1 MTDIIRNEY
10 AESAATDGD
19 IKEYIAA
26 TDIVIGSAD
35 QAERGE
41 SGVAAAPVLPL
52 LPTSREEEGDDVYTP
67 APTLN
72 PVVEALKNAN
82 LYLEDVGAGQHRVT
96 CAWAAEHSA
105 GEASEAT
112 YAEPDPRHA
121 VGQFRCNHSH
131 AESRDT
137 VRLIE
142 HLGLTE
148 AAARAKA
155 RILVSPGDAHIASM
169 AAEGVLALDGRYFQA
184 GGPIV
189 HITSDPVG
197 GGVTSRLV
205 NDQTLIGILS
215 EKIDWVKRGRTG
227 LERTDPPSNV
237 VQLVLRGQVRHH
249 LQPLNGISHQPFYR
263 TDGTLVTSQGY
274 DAESGIYAAFDPA
287 QYELPKPSREAAEW
301 ALDYMKWF
309 LRGFHFASDTDKS
322 AALCAM
328 ITAAIRP
335 SLPQAPA
342 FSISATRSG
351 SGKSYLAKII
361 STFVGPNDPHS
372 ISYPT
377 TGDEA
382 TKVLLAIMLEKP
394 GVVLFDDM
402 QGNWKAYTAINKAL
416 TSPTT
421 TERLLGSSRT
431 ATASTNV
438 LMMGTGN
445 NIEPERDMLRR
456 VVSIKLA
463 APGETPALLQY
474 DGNPAADIRQ
484 YRTRAVTA
492 VLTILEAFKA
502 AGSPIIPV
510 STIGTFEDWS
520 SLCRQP
526 LLWLG
531 EPDPAGSLIAQVTSD
546 PDQER
551 LADLFQAWFQWF
563 GHDAVTVRKVIA
575 AAISDPALM
584 ELFDELPVT
593 ERGHINPGKLGWFF
607 KQNLGRIA
615 GGFRLE
621 NEPAS
626 GRRGW
631 KVVPLDGSKARVP
644 GSLPGDVF

>member
-1 MTDIIRNEY
+1 MANGRL
-10 AESAATDGD
+10 AT
-19 IKEYIAA
+19 
-26 TDIVIGSAD
+26 T
-35 QAERGE
+35 
-41 SGVAAAPVLPL
+41 
-52 LPTSREEEGDDVYTP
+52 EEGDDVYTP

-72 PVVEALKNAN
+72 PVVEALKHAN
-82 LYLEDVGAGQHRVT
+82 LYLEDLGAGQHRVT

-105 GEASEAT
+105 GEALEAT
-112 YAEPDPRHA
+112 YSEADARHA

-131 AESRDT
+131 VESRDT

-155 RILVSPGDAHIASM
+155 RIRVSPGDAHIASM

-189 HITSDPVG
+189 HIASDPVG

-205 NDQTLIGILS
+205 NDQALIASLS
-215 EKIDWVKRGRTG
+215 EKIDWEKRGRSTG
-227 LERTDPPSNV
+227 WERIDPPSNV

-263 TDGTLVTSQGY
+263 AGGTLVTSQGY
-274 DAESGIYAAFDPA
+274 DVESGIYAAFDPA
-287 QYELPKPSREAAEW
+287 HYQLPKASREAAEW

-309 LRGFHFASDTDKS
+309 LRGFHFASDKDKS

-328 ITAAIRP
+328 ITAVIRP
-335 SLPQAPA
+335 SLPLAPA

-361 STFVGPNDPHS
+361 ATFAGPNEPYS

-377 TGDEA
+377 TTEEA
-382 TKVLLAIMLEKP
+382 TKVLVAIMLEKP
-394 GVVLFDDM
+394 SVVLFDDM
-402 QGNWKAYTAINKAL
+402 QGNWKAFTALNKAL

-421 TERLLGSSRT
+421 TERILGQSRT

-438 LMMGTGN
+438 LIMGTGN

-463 APGETPALLQY
+463 APGETPALLRY
-474 DGNPAADIRQ
+474 EGNPAADIRQ
-484 YRTRAVTA
+484 FRTRAVTA

-502 AGSPIIPV
+502 AGSPVTPV

-520 SLCRQP
+520 SLCRQS

-531 EPDPAGSLIAQVTSD
+531 EPDPAGSLIDQVTSD

-551 LADLFQAWFQWF
+551 LADLFQTWFQWF
-563 GHDAVTVRKVIA
+563 GHDAVTVRKVVA
-575 AAISDPALM
+575 AAASDTALM
-584 ELFDELPVT
+584 ELFDELPVM

-615 GGFRLE
+615 GGYRLE

-631 KVVPLDGSKARVP
+631 KVVPLDATIVRVP
-644 GSLPGDVF
+644 GSQPGDVF